1 MKWYSHPTYKSH
13 LSQMKTYK
21 KIDPMRAP
29 YIDWPRTMAN
39 SFERSYSRVGVL
51 DLNDLVQE
59 GYVAFYR
66 AWEKL
71 DWKLIESSPVNEQP
85 GIIINYL
92 KLNIKNAIRR
102 AIARDRDTIRIPE
115 AYYTLKP
122 HGDAYEGK
130 YDANYQTDIFL
141 TRTFSSFFNHEYLD
155 VIDEISDYENDR
167 LNTVLNHVMAEV
179 LTPFEADIV
188 RKYYGIDEPNDQ
200 RVPISKIAEWF
211 KKSVVWIKK
220 SKAKAMQK
228 LRNENVSKKLQ
239 TFLEK

>member
-1 MKWYSHPTYKSH
+1 
-13 LSQMKTYK
+13 MKTYK

-167 LNTVLNHVMAEV
+167 LNTVLNH
-179 LTPFEADIV
+179 
-188 RKYYGIDEPNDQ
+188 
-200 RVPISKIAEWF
+200 
-211 KKSVVWIKK
+211 
-220 SKAKAMQK
+220 
-228 LRNENVSKKLQ
+228 
-239 TFLEK
+239 